1 METVVR
7 DGTPQVLLKYKSG
20 EKAKRRTKY
29 GVWTEILESCMVTQR
44 TRFWLV
50 SRLNL
55 SSAALDKA
63 LRLLKTAGLIKA
75 TKVSGEKIKYVT
87 TLKGREAVEAYNF
100 LVENYYSM

>member
-7 DGTPQVLLKYKSG
+7 DGTSQVLLKYKSG
-20 EKAKRRTKY
+20 DKAKRRTKY
-29 GVWTEILESCMVTQR
+29 DVWTEILESCLVTGR

-63 LRLLKTAGLIKA
+63 LRLLERARLIKA
-75 TKVSGEKIKYVT
+75 KKVAGEKIKYMT
-87 TLKGREAVEAYNF
+87 TLKGNEAVEAYYF
-100 LVENYYSM
+100 LVENYYSI

>member
-7 DGTPQVLLKYKSG
+7 DGTSQVLLRHKSG

-29 GVWTEILESCMVTQR
+29 DVWSQILESCLVTRR
-44 TRFWLV
+44 TRFWLL

-63 LRLLKTAGLIKA
+63 LSFLKTAKLIKA
-75 TKVSGEKIKYVT
+75 KKVAGEKIKYMT
-87 TLKGREAVEAYNF
+87 TLKGKEAVEAYYF
-100 LVENYYSM
+100 LVKNYYSM